1 MQEYLFDKEALRRLI
16 EKSSDNLN
24 RIAVR
29 VNLNQPQETI
39 WARPVRF
46 EAGSTFE
53 SSSDSAMSSQE
64 AAPIEEPLTGDPL
77 EEATMSIQSDGAV
90 PGCPNPPGC

>member
-29 VNLNQPQETI
+29 VNLNQP
-39 WARPVRF
+39 
-46 EAGSTFE
+46 GS
-53 SSSDSAMSSQE
+53 
-64 AAPIEEPLTGDPL
+64 
-77 EEATMSIQSDGAV
+77 
-90 PGCPNPPGC
+90 